1 MTSHIVKRHLLALA
15 ATLALAA
22 GASAA
27 AHARELVYGSWVGPK
42 HELNAVALP
51 PYFAAIDEATHGE
64 IKWKLLAGGQLANGK
79 ATPVAVRDGLMDAGF
94 GIAPYVP
101 NLLPA
106 TNMIF
111 NSYVF
116 GDDIAAATGA
126 TMETVLLHCPEC
138 LAEHRKN
145 NAIPLAGYDASPYII
160 MCRGMVKT
168 IADLKGL
175 KVRASGGG
183 VGVMSMAGATPVAM
197 SPAEATIALE
207 RGTVDCVHG
216 AGLWLRAYGYMDVV
230 KSVIN
235 YPLGISGPAMGFYM
249 GRKTWLSLT
258 PEQRRIHVK
267 YAPMLIAKMVLEG
280 ELHGTDEALEAAK
293 KQGIVITTGGKEFE
307 KLAADYDKIQRKRNI
322 EAAEKFGVKDAEAI
336 MTAFEAAQKKWRVLT
351 KDIGHDT
358 AKFEALLKREI
369 YDKVDPEK
377 L

>member
-1 MTSHIVKRHLLALA
+1 MTSVKKRHLLGLGAALASALVLA
-15 ATLALAA
+15 ATAD
-22 GASAA
+22 
-27 AHARELVYGSWVGPK
+27 ARELVYGSWVGPK

-51 PYFAAIDEATHGE
+51 PYFDAIDKATHGE

-111 NSYVF
+111 NNYVF
-116 GDDIAAATGA
+116 GDDIVAATGA
-126 TMETVLLHCPEC
+126 TMETVLLHCADC

-145 NAIPLAGYDASPYII
+145 NAIPLAGYDASPYIV

-197 SPAEATIALE
+197 SPADATVALE

-230 KSVIN
+230 KSVID
-235 YPLGISGPAMGFYM
+235 YPLGISGPAMGFYVS
-249 GRKTWLSLT
+249 RKTWYSMT
-258 PEQRRIHVK
+258 PEQRRIHVQ
-267 YAPMLIAKMVLEG
+267 YAPMLIAKMVMEG
-280 ELHGTDEALEAAK
+280 ERHGTEEALEAAK
-293 KQGIVITTGGKEFE
+293 KQGIVVTTGGPEFD
-307 KLAADYDKIQRKRNI
+307 KLVADYDKIQRKRNV
-322 EAAEKFGVKDAEAI
+322 EAAEKFGVKDADAI
-336 MTAFEAAQKKWRVLT
+336 MTALEASLKKWRGLT

-358 AKFEALLKREI
+358 VKFQALLKREI
-369 YDKVDPEK
+369 YDKIDPDK